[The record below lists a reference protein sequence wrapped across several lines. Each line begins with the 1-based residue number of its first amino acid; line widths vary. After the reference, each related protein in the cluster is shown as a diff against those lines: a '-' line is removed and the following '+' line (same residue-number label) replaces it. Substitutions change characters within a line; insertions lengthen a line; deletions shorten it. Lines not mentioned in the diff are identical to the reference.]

1 MLLSVCDAV
10 LSFAG
15 IRKSSVL
22 KKLASYGDELDLSDL
37 SASLKDVTASCLK
50 FITALYGQSF
60 PGTLHEMRKDIFTR
74 KIAAKHH
81 LPPKLCSL
89 STYNAC
95 L

>member
-37 SASLKDVTASCLK
+37 SASLKDVTGILSKIYNC
-50 FITALYGQSF
+50 FMRTIISWNTA
-60 PGTLHEMRKDIFTR
+60 
-74 KIAAKHH
+74 
-81 LPPKLCSL
+81 
-89 STYNAC
+89 
-95 L
+95 